1 MLLSF
6 LLPTTFLGFLHCIF
20 VSHLPFSLR
29 QQSCCA
35 TFSICHIFNLQNDR
49 TQPSYEIHCFPKLIG
64 SITGAQL
71 EVINQNFKKRFEW
84 ELQVVFKLLTTQ
96 PEQLVVTISMLE
108 SFLTGEFQVM
118 LGSTVLIRHMVK
130 LESSSDVEEYMGST

>member
-1 MLLSF
+1 
-6 LLPTTFLGFLHCIF
+6 
-20 VSHLPFSLR
+20 LPFSLR

-49 TQPSYEIHCFPKLIG
+49 TQPSYGIHCFPKLIG

-118 LGSTVLIRHMVK
+118 LGSTVLITHIVK